1 MVSVQ
6 EKKLFNGCLEQIMP
20 FEIKLILYVA
30 AMIAGFRHE
39 EYIFF
44 HGFLN
49 VLLVWSIGSVHG
61 L

>member
-1 MVSVQ
+1 MVNGFSPR
-6 EKKLFNGCLEQIMP
+6 EEIFNGCLEQIML

-44 HGFLN
+44 M
-49 VLLVWSIGSVHG
+49 VS
-61 L
+61 